1 MSLFTGPYES
11 PFAASP
17 DPTMQVALD
26 LTRQTLSL
34 GGAQNVGSMA
44 LMVVPLTGFER
55 SADHPWAGLREHEV
69 HYSGSLLKVAA
80 MYAAF
85 DLRSSA
91 DQLATDG
98 GLTTWPQI
106 EAALKATFDPE
117 IDVHTPSLISGS
129 PLLRPE
135 DKSRKPDYS
144 AVLQLGTAGGDFVV
158 DFAQAQWDAFEDMMV
173 QQHNPGA
180 TTTIHGLGYPYLNG
194 KIADDGFFDGVG
206 EGLWLAGDYTFGA
219 QWPSARIPCVNDQDT
234 AQGMTAWHLA
244 MLLTLLADDSLVGA
258 KSSVGMKDRMK
269 RAGKF
274 FTQTNPPIW
283 PANGRFVPTHG
294 KVGIGNLKSGQ
305 STFSEGLILLDTLRN
320 LEFVVVWQ
328 NVVTSGQGNLQLFQ
342 PVATLIEAAIN
353 GFLP

>member
-1 MSLFTGPYES
+1 MSLFTGPYEN
-11 PFAASP
+11 PFASSP
-17 DPTMQVALD
+17 DPTMQIALD

-34 GGAQNVGSMA
+34 AGAPNVDTMA
-44 LMVVPLTGFER
+44 LMVVPLTGFEHT
-55 SADHPWAGLREHEV
+55 ADHPWAGLRAHEE

-106 EAALKATFDPE
+106 EAVLKSTFDPE
-117 IDVHTPSLISGS
+117 IDAHTPSLISGS

-135 DKSRKPDYS
+135 DKTRKPNYS
-144 AVLQLGTAGGDFVV
+144 AVLQLGAAGGDFVV
-158 DFAQAQWDAFEDMMV
+158 DFTQAQLNAFEDMMV

-206 EGLWLAGDYTFGA
+206 EGLWLAGDYTFGT

-234 AQGMTAWHLA
+234 AQGTTAWHLA
-244 MLLTLLADDSLVGA
+244 MLLALLADDRLVGT
-258 KSSVGMKDRMK
+258 KSSARMK
-269 RAGKF
+269 ELMGRAGKF
-274 FTQTNPPIW
+274 FPQTNPPIW
-283 PANGRFVPTHG
+283 SANGRFVPTHG
-294 KVGIGNLKSGQ
+294 KVGIGSLKSGK
-305 STFSEGLILLDTLRN
+305 STFSEGLILRDTLRN

-328 NVVTSGQGNLQLFQ
+328 NVIKSGQTDLQLFQ